1 MFYNSFV
8 TFKEWINKKFID
20 WRGAKTGQ
28 EGSLAE
34 FARMVGVSHQVM
46 TGWIY
51 RGVVPKSHRTIHKLI
66 LAFDGEVYD
75 ILDIDPLDYVPSD
88 DQLRPI
94 AEMIRLFP
102 AHLRPSVRQAVEDSL
117 ASAIRDNIPPE
128 QIGRDMLRRLQAI
141 LDQERV
147 NTE

>member
-51 RGVVPKSHRTIHKLI
+51 RGVVPKSHRTIQKLI

-75 ILDIDPLDYVPSD
+75 ILDIDPLDFTSSD

-94 AEMIRLFP
+94 AEMIRL
-102 AHLRPSVRQAVEDSL
+102 RSL
-117 ASAIRDNIPPE
+117 AETRRIPTIGAQATPSIGLAVIRSQTAADWTP
-128 QIGRDMLRRLQAI
+128 R
-141 LDQERV
+141 
-147 NTE
+147 